1 MLILMLVMLSSGYLV
16 MYGLFT
22 LTRFNESKVQKVQS
36 SIKKEKLLYEGKTE
50 LLILL
55 FHT

>member
-1 MLILMLVMLSSGYLV
+1 MLVMLSSGYLV